1 MLKGTNLEDAKVH
14 NLRTV
19 FETIRLLGP
28 LSRADVARRTELTPQ
43 TISNIVTQLLERALV
58 AETGRKQGKRGP
70 SSAQLEFN
78 PGGGFALGLDLDREH
93 LTGVLVDLN
102 GDKQE
107 LVRVPLDFPSPD
119 KALALMAET
128 AAGLLETAGVP
139 HERIWG
145 VGVGFPGP
153 LQITRDRTVESVV
166 NPDFFP
172 GWKNVPVVAELS
184 RKLRLPVYL
193 ENNATAAAIGESF
206 YGAGRQLGSFFYV
219 FLGYGL
225 GGGVIL
231 DKRPFRGFQGNAGEL
246 GFLPLLHPSPYR
258 GEPERLG
265 RLFHPPSLFARLAE
279 GGVLVATPR
288 DLEGVLATAHPALLS
303 WLDDAAAA
311 LAPAL
316 INVEYLF
323 DTEAFIFGGTWPAA
337 ILDALVGRL
346 EGLMAPLRIAQK
358 TYKPPLIRAQAG
370 EDAAA
375 LGVATLPI
383 HATLTSP
390 FPLPK
395 KNSQS
400 SPDKS
405 PWPEGGLEAPHSAF
419 Y

>member
-19 FETIRLLGP
+19 LKTVRLFGP
-28 LSRADVARRTELTPQ
+28 LSRADIARRTELTPQ
-43 TISNIVTQLLERALV
+43 TISNIIAQLLDRGFV

-78 PGGGFALGLDLDREH
+78 SEGGFAVGLDIDREH

-102 GDKQE
+102 GVKYNQM
-107 LVRVPLDFPSPD
+107 RVPLDFPSPD
-119 KALALMAET
+119 AALALMAEVAETLLAT
-128 AAGLLETAGVP
+128 AQVP
-139 HERIWG
+139 RQRVWG
-145 VGVGFPGP
+145 IGVGFPGP
-153 LQITRDRTVESVV
+153 LRITRDQTVRSVV

-172 GWKNVPVVAELS
+172 GWNNVPVVERLFQ
-184 RKLRLPVYL
+184 KLRLPVYL

-206 YGAGRQLGSFFYV
+206 YGAGQKIDSFFYV

-231 DKRPFRGFQGNAGEL
+231 DRQPLRGFQGNAGEL
-246 GFLPLLHPSPYR
+246 GFLLTFRHS
-258 GEPERLG
+258 EVERLG
-265 RLFHPPSLFARLAE
+265 DLFNPVRLLERFAREGTPLQSIAE
-279 GGVLVATPR
+279 
-288 DLEGVLATAHPALLS
+288 LEELLLKSHPALLS
-303 WLDDAAAA
+303 WLRDAAEA

-323 DTEAFIFGGTWPAA
+323 DTEAFIFGGTWPAT
-337 ILDALVGRL
+337 ILDALVAQV
-346 EGLMAPLRIAQK
+346 EQLMAPLRIEQK
-358 TYKPPLIRAQAG
+358 AYKPPLIRAQAG

-383 HATLTSP
+383 YATLTPHS
-390 FPLPK
+390 LLLT

-400 SPDKS
+400 FPDKS
-405 PWPEGGLEAPHSAF
+405 LWLEGGQSATPHSPF

>member
-1 MLKGTNLEDAKVH
+1 MLKGTNLEDAKIH
-14 NLRTV
+14 NLRIV
-19 FETIRLLGP
+19 FETIRRFGP

-43 TISNIVTQLLERALV
+43 TISNIVAQLLGRDFV

-78 PGGGFALGLDLDREH
+78 PRGGFAIGLDLDREH
-93 LTGVLVDLN
+93 LTGILVDLN
-102 GDKQE
+102 GVKLEQ
-107 LVRVPLDFPSPD
+107 VRVPLDFPSPD
-119 KALALMAET
+119 KALALMAEV
-128 AAGLLETAGVP
+128 AEALLETANVP
-139 HERIWG
+139 RERVWG

-153 LQITRDRTVESVV
+153 LQITRDQTVRSVV

-172 GWKNVPVVAELS
+172 GWKNVPVVDELAQ
-184 RKLRLPVYL
+184 KLRLSVYL

-206 YGAGRQLGSFFYV
+206 YGAGRQIASFFYV

-231 DKRPFRGFQGNAGEL
+231 DKQPFRGFQGNAGEL
-246 GFLPLLHPSPYR
+246 GFLPLLHH

-265 RLFHPPSLFARLAE
+265 RLFHPPTLFERLAA
-279 GGVLVATPR
+279 GGVLVATTR
-288 DLEGVLATAHPALLS
+288 DFESILAADHPALLG
-303 WLDDAAAA
+303 WLDDAAEA

-323 DTEAFIFGGTWPAA
+323 DTEAFIFGGTWPAS
-337 ILDALVGRL
+337 ILDALVSRL
-346 EGLMAPLRIAQK
+346 EPLMAPLRIEQK
-358 TYKPPLIRAQAG
+358 SYQPPLIRAQAG

-383 HATLTSP
+383 HAILTPHS
-390 FPLPK
+390 LALK
-395 KNSQS
+395 KGSQS
-400 SPDKS
+400 FPDKS
-405 PWPEGGLEAPHSAF
+405 PWLEGGRSDGPHSAS

>member
-1 MLKGTNLEDAKVH
+1 MLKGTNLEDAKIH
-14 NLRTV
+14 NLRIV
-19 FETIRLLGP
+19 FETIRRFGP
-28 LSRADVARRTELTPQ
+28 LSRADVARRTELSPQ
-43 TISNIVTQLLERALV
+43 TISNIVAQLLGLDFV

-78 PGGGFALGLDLDREH
+78 PRGGFAIGLDLDREH

-102 GDKQE
+102 GVKLEQ
-107 LVRVPLDFPSPD
+107 VRVPLDFPSPD
-119 KALALMAET
+119 KALSLMAEV
-128 AAGLLETAGVP
+128 AEALLETATVP
-139 HERIWG
+139 RERVWG

-153 LQITRDRTVESVV
+153 LQITSDQTVRSVV

-172 GWKNVPVVAELS
+172 GWKNVPVVDELAQ
-184 RKLRLPVYL
+184 KLRLSVYL

-206 YGAGRQLGSFFYV
+206 YGAGQKIASFFYV

-225 GGGVIL
+225 GGGIIS

-246 GFLPLLHPSPYR
+246 GFLPLQQR
-258 GEPERLG
+258 GEHGRLG
-265 RLFHPPSLFARLAE
+265 RLFHPPTLFERLAVR
-279 GGVLVATPR
+279 GVSVATTR
-288 DLEGVLATAHPALLS
+288 DLESILAADQPALLG
-303 WLDDAAAA
+303 WLDDAAEA

-323 DTEAFIFGGTWPAA
+323 DTEAFIFGGTWPAP
-337 ILDALVGRL
+337 ILDALVGRI
-346 EGLMAPLRIAQK
+346 EPLMAPLRIEQK
-358 TYKPPLIRAQAG
+358 SYKPPLIRAQAG

-383 HATLTSP
+383 HAILTPHS
-390 FPLPK
+390 LSLK

-400 SPDKS
+400 FPGKS
-405 PWPEGGLEAPHSAF
+405 PWLEGGRSAGPHSAF